1 VEEVIGKT
9 DFDFFAPEMAGQFRN
24 DEQTLMQKGQPLL
37 NHEEHLVDATTGQPR
52 WNLTSKIPRR
62 DAQGHVIGRVGINR
76 DITKRKQTEGMLR
89 FSQFTLDHAATDIT
103 WIEPDARLF
112 YVNESACRTLGYS
125 REELLSMTIHDIQAD
140 PRSAEVWPLHWA
152 ELKQRGSFTFETQ
165 HRRKNGDVFPV
176 EITVNYIEFDG
187 KEYNCAFFR
196 DITKRKGVEEELRYR
211 VEFDRL
217 ITTIS
222 TQFVNLPSKDI
233 DYGINYALQ
242 TIGEF
247 AGVDR
252 SYVFLYSNDHA
263 TMDNTHEWCA
273 SGVEPQIH
281 KFKNFTNDKLSWS
294 YQITSRGEVLY
305 IPRLSELP
313 PEASAEKEEF
323 QSQDIQSL
331 INVPMISGGVVV
343 GFLGFD
349 SVRQETVWS
358 EERITLLK
366 LVGEMFVSAL
376 ERQRLE
382 QQIQVSLER
391 RTRQVQI
398 GTEIAQN
405 MANVPALSDLFGL
418 VTSTIQERFGY
429 YNVQIYLFE
438 EGDLVLQEGT
448 GEVGRQMK
456 EAGYKISLSAEQNL
470 AVRTVWSGEPVLVR
484 NVSQEPNW
492 LPNSLLPETKA
503 ELAVPINLGAEILG
517 VLDVQS
523 DTVDGVDEED
533 QLVLIGLCGQIAI
546 AIESTRRGEQ
556 MQAALVDVKQSQEL
570 LRSIIDA
577 TPDRIFIKDQEYRYR
592 LVNREYANSLYLTPD
607 DFIGKTDLE
616 LGVPEEL
623 VKGDP
628 EQGIRGMWADD
639 RQVMDNG
646 EPLFNQHV
654 PTKAYGEVRM
664 FNVVKVPLSDAEG
677 RIWGVAGIAR
687 DVTER
692 EKLLTETERYARRE
706 KTIREITEK
715 MQAATSLEQLVKITA
730 RELGQRLGAGHAVVE
745 MGIEPQTDNLT
756 SFPNQSNNGH

>member
-1 VEEVIGKT
+1 
-9 DFDFFAPEMAGQFRN
+9 
-24 DEQTLMQKGQPLL
+24 
-37 NHEEHLVDATTGQPR
+37 
-52 WNLTSKIPRR
+52 
-62 DAQGHVIGRVGINR
+62 
-76 DITKRKQTEGMLR
+76 
-89 FSQFTLDHAATDIT
+89 
-103 WIEPDARLF
+103 
-112 YVNESACRTLGYS
+112 
-125 REELLSMTIHDIQAD
+125 
-140 PRSAEVWPLHWA
+140 
-152 ELKQRGSFTFETQ
+152 
-165 HRRKNGDVFPV
+165 
-176 EITVNYIEFDG
+176 
-187 KEYNCAFFR
+187 
-196 DITKRKGVEEELRYR
+196 
-211 VEFDRL
+211 
-217 ITTIS
+217 
-222 TQFVNLPSKDI
+222 
-233 DYGINYALQ
+233 
-242 TIGEF
+242 
-247 AGVDR
+247 
-252 SYVFLYSNDHA
+252 
-263 TMDNTHEWCA
+263 
-273 SGVEPQIH
+273 
-281 KFKNFTNDKLSWS
+281 
-294 YQITSRGEVLY
+294 
-305 IPRLSELP
+305 
-313 PEASAEKEEF
+313 
-323 QSQDIQSL
+323 
-331 INVPMISGGVVV
+331 
-343 GFLGFD
+343 
-349 SVRQETVWS
+349 
-358 EERITLLK
+358 
-366 LVGEMFVSAL
+366 
-376 ERQRLE
+376 
-382 QQIQVSLER
+382 
-391 RTRQVQI
+391 
-398 GTEIAQN
+398 
-405 MANVPALSDLFGL
+405 
-418 VTSTIQERFGY
+418 
-429 YNVQIYLFE
+429 
-438 EGDLVLQEGT
+438 
-448 GEVGRQMK
+448 
-456 EAGYKISLSAEQNL
+456 
-470 AVRTVWSGEPVLVR
+470 VLVR
-484 NVSQEPNW
+484 DVSQEPNW

-533 QLVLIGLCGQIAI
+533 QLVLMGLCGQIAI

-556 MQAALVDVKQSQEL
+556 MKAALVDVKQSQEL

>member
-1 VEEVIGKT
+1 
-9 DFDFFAPEMAGQFRN
+9 MAGQFRN

-37 NHEEHLVDATTGQPR
+37 NQEEHLVDATTGQPR

-62 DAQGHVIGRVGINR
+62 DAQGHVIGLVGINR

-273 SGVEPQIH
+273 SSVEPQIH
-281 KFKNFTNDKLSWS
+281 KFKNFANDKLSWS

-331 INVPMISGGVVV
+331 INVPMISGGMVV

-366 LVGEMFVSAL
+366 LVGEMFISAL

-405 MANVPALSDLFGL
+405 MANAPALSDLFGL

-470 AVRTVWSGEPVLVR
+470 AVRTV
-484 NVSQEPNW
+484 
-492 LPNSLLPETKA
+492 
-503 ELAVPINLGAEILG
+503 
-517 VLDVQS
+517 
-523 DTVDGVDEED
+523 
-533 QLVLIGLCGQIAI
+533 
-546 AIESTRRGEQ
+546 
-556 MQAALVDVKQSQEL
+556 
-570 LRSIIDA
+570 
-577 TPDRIFIKDQEYRYR
+577 
-592 LVNREYANSLYLTPD
+592 
-607 DFIGKTDLE
+607 
-616 LGVPEEL
+616 
-623 VKGDP
+623 
-628 EQGIRGMWADD
+628 
-639 RQVMDNG
+639 
-646 EPLFNQHV
+646 
-654 PTKAYGEVRM
+654 
-664 FNVVKVPLSDAEG
+664 
-677 RIWGVAGIAR
+677 
-687 DVTER
+687 
-692 EKLLTETERYARRE
+692 
-706 KTIREITEK
+706 
-715 MQAATSLEQLVKITA
+715 
-730 RELGQRLGAGHAVVE
+730 
-745 MGIEPQTDNLT
+745 
-756 SFPNQSNNGH
+756 

>member
-1 VEEVIGKT
+1 
-9 DFDFFAPEMAGQFRN
+9 MAGQFRN

-62 DAQGHVIGRVGINR
+62 DAQGHVIGLVGINR

-273 SGVEPQIH
+273 SSVEPQIH
-281 KFKNFTNDKLSWS
+281 KFKNFANDKLSWS

-366 LVGEMFVSAL
+366 LVGEMFISAL

-405 MANVPALSDLFGL
+405 MANAPALSDLFGL

-730 RELGQRLGAGHAVVE
+730 RELGQRLGAGHTMVE